1 MAVKAM
7 NFKLDE
13 NRILDIKSVASVFN
27 MTVTDVITE
36 ALSEYIQKMKQDPF
50 YRLAVNVENASTE
63 ETEEI
68 LDEINSLTDDDLQI
82 STVRKFGFEGDE
94 LCFAHDGK
102 RGLANRCPRPDN
114 SFFIHPYAG

>member
-50 YRLAVNVENASTE
+50 YRLAVNVENACTE

-82 STVRKFGFEGDE
+82 STVRKFTAE
-94 LCFAHDGK
+94 
-102 RGLANRCPRPDN
+102 
-114 SFFIHPYAG
+114 

>member
-1 MAVKAM
+1 MALKVM

-13 NRILDIKSVASVFN
+13 DRIHELKSVASVFN
-27 MTVTDVITE
+27 MTITDVISE
-36 ALSEYIQKMKQDPF
+36 ALSEYIQKLKKDPF

-82 STVRKFGFEGDE
+82 SAIRKFTEE
-94 LCFAHDGK
+94 
-102 RGLANRCPRPDN
+102 
-114 SFFIHPYAG
+114 

>member
-13 NRILDIKSVASVFN
+13 DRILDIKSVASVFN

-36 ALSEYIQKMKQDPF
+36 ALSEYVQKMKQDPF
-50 YRLAVNVENASTE
+50 YRLTVNVENASAE

-68 LDEINSLTDDDLQI
+68 LNEIEGLSDDDLQI
-82 STVRKFGFEGDE
+82 STVRKFATE
-94 LCFAHDGK
+94 
-102 RGLANRCPRPDN
+102 
-114 SFFIHPYAG
+114 

>member
-13 NRILDIKSVASVFN
+13 NRILDIKTVASVFN

-36 ALSEYIQKMKQDPF
+36 ALSEYVKKMKQDPF
-50 YRLAVNVENASTE
+50 YRLTVNVENASAE

-68 LDEINSLTDDDLQI
+68 LNEIEGLSDDDLQI
-82 STVRKFGFEGDE
+82 STVRR
-94 LCFAHDGK
+94 FATE
-102 RGLANRCPRPDN
+102 
-114 SFFIHPYAG
+114 

>member
-82 STVRKFGFEGDE
+82 STIRKFTAE
-94 LCFAHDGK
+94 
-102 RGLANRCPRPDN
+102 
-114 SFFIHPYAG
+114 

>member
-82 STVRKFGFEGDE
+82 STV
-94 LCFAHDGK
+94 K
-102 RGLANRCPRPDN
+102 RFR
-114 SFFIHPYAG
+114 AGNEAE

>member
-36 ALSEYIQKMKQDPF
+36 ALSEYIKKMKQDPF
-50 YRLAVNVENASTE
+50 YRLTVNVENASAE

-68 LDEINSLTDDDLQI
+68 LTEIEGLSDEDLQI
-82 STVRKFGFEGDE
+82 STVRKFVVG
-94 LCFAHDGK
+94 
-102 RGLANRCPRPDN
+102 
-114 SFFIHPYAG
+114 